1 MLLFAVFKYYTC
13 TNVTTINVCIAHVF
27 FLPSHRK
34 SKRYNTHSTN
44 EVDSAKSY
52 VTECVRLHMLRPLS
66 PSITSYYLKSWLVP
80 FGSWWTVKAL
90 LLHLHIYLNCRSKC
104 RWQRCCFAAAVAN
117 RVKPFGKK
125 RRVEQQAGQQ
135 RETNWK
141 WQHRTSIVLLNRHIL
156 RGIIENYLVPTYVH
170 YIFSIFTTL
179 LFSSV
184 LMYWNR
190 RF

>member
-1 MLLFAVFKYYTC
+1 M
-13 TNVTTINVCIAHVF
+13 VCNRVCDYAQASIA
-27 FLPSHRK
+27 
-34 SKRYNTHSTN
+34 
-44 EVDSAKSY
+44 
-52 VTECVRLHMLRPLS
+52 
-66 PSITSYYLKSWLVP
+66 SYYLKSWLVP

-156 RGIIENYLVPTYVH
+156 RGIIENYLLTLYSIHYTTTTHSCDILFLLKYVPICSKSNVCDCVVCTLHTYDVYSKNEVMIYH
-170 YIFSIFTTL
+170 KPSL
-179 LFSSV
+179 KL
-184 LMYWNR
+184 
-190 RF
+190 

>member
-1 MLLFAVFKYYTC
+1 MCATTHAQASLSLSLHHIILSKILTRAIRLLMDCQGSSFTSPY
-13 TNVTTINVCIAHVF
+13 
-27 FLPSHRK
+27 
-34 SKRYNTHSTN
+34 
-44 EVDSAKSY
+44 
-52 VTECVRLHMLRPLS
+52 LS
-66 PSITSYYLKSWLVP
+66 QLSFQMQV
-80 FGSWWTVKAL
+80 AL
-90 LLHLHIYLNCRSKC
+90 LLLLLLYQI
-104 RWQRCCFAAAVAN
+104 
-117 RVKPFGKK
+117 VKPFGKK
-125 RRVEQQAGQQ
+125 RRGEQQAGQQ

-156 RGIIENYLVPTYVH
+156 RGIIENYLVHTYVH